1 MNLRI
6 FRVFRAPLSSLSDH
20 QCTLSRIKMVWQSK
34 KVSKSVGRIFNKFNA
49 FWVLLCILFNIL
61 AHFIFITTKIDFRG
75 GFILNFL
82 ANKRHVYFYS
92 HFSVNCQWASWG
104 SWQSCS
110 RSCGGGTKKRY
121 RSKSVVA
128 QNGGYECSGSP
139 SMTRLCNTN
148 KCIGTNINHTHT
160 IPHKIS

>member
-1 MNLRI
+1 MHI
-6 FRVFRAPLSSLSDH
+6 KCHTESDENGWTIQKVCVPYFQPI
-20 QCTLSRIKMVWQSK
+20 QC
-34 KVSKSVGRIFNKFNA
+34 FF
-49 FWVLLCILFNIL
+49 

-110 RSCGGGTKKRY
+110 KSCGGGTQKRY
-121 RSKSVVA
+121 RTKSVVA
-128 QNGGYECSGSP
+128 QNGGNECSGSLEETM
-139 SMTRLCNTN
+139 SCNT
-148 KCIGTNINHTHT
+148 KVCPGTYKKYRNYT
-160 IPHKIS
+160 KQDYISFSFLS